1 MNESLRDINSSTL
14 VATPLATM
22 YSTQMIFL
30 AILEQP
36 CFTTFIPIDVKNP
49 ILINPKICLAAI
61 GSSIGFL
68 LTADAIPASSA
79 PSMA

>member
-14 VATPLATM
+14 MTTPLETM

-36 CFTTFIPIDVKNP
+36 CFTTFIPIDVMNP

-61 GSSIGFL
+61 DSMIIGFL
-68 LTADAIPASSA
+68 LTADIIPLHQLQ
-79 PSMA
+79 P